1 MTIVT
6 IARRSVLFLPL
17 FLLVFA
23 NPSLG
28 QNPQIGQAQYAL
40 GTLLVVRPDG
50 IEDRLRG
57 RGSLSL
63 FEHDIIKTEAG
74 SRAAIELADGA
85 RISLNENTQLQLL
98 SRWEK
103 NHGVTRVVRLKRGQL
118 WVRVAAGT
126 RPVEIE
132 TVSGT
137 AIVSNAEVD
146 FRIADDGQ
154 SALSVLQGAVQFA
167 TAYGWCTVTAATTS
181 TGALGRGCSAN
192 TKSNPQQIS
201 AWSRDLLK

>member
-6 IARRSVLFLPL
+6 FARRSILFLPL
-17 FLLVFA
+17 FWLLFA
-23 NPSLG
+23 SPSHG

-57 RGSLSL
+57 RGNLGL
-63 FEHDIIKTEAG
+63 FEHDVLKTEAG
-74 SRAAIELADGA
+74 SRGTVEIGDGT
-85 RISLNENTQLQLL
+85 RVGLNENTQLQLL

-103 NHGVTRVVRLKRGQL
+103 NHGITRVLRLKKGQL
-118 WVRVAAGT
+118 SVRVAAAT

-146 FRIADDGQ
+146 LRVADDGQ
-154 SALSVLQGAVQFA
+154 STLSVLQGSVQFA
-167 TAYGWCTVTAATTS
+167 TAYGWCTVTAATAS
-181 TGALGRGCSAN
+181 TGALGRGCSASA
-192 TKSNPQQIS
+192 KSNPQQVS